1 MAGDTVPLAGGADGL
16 TVGASEMVSAGTE
29 VVGGTFLGEDGDSLE
44 LVVEVGRLEAVR
56 VERLITMTVVESAP
70 DPD

>member
-1 MAGDTVPLAGGADGL
+1 M
-16 TVGASEMVSAGTE
+16 TVGAFDMVSAGTE

-70 DPD
+70 DPN

>member
-1 MAGDTVPLAGGADGL
+1 M
-16 TVGASEMVSAGTE
+16 GASEMVSAGTE

>member
-1 MAGDTVPLAGGADGL
+1 M
-16 TVGASEMVSAGTE
+16 TVGASDMVSAGTE
-29 VVGGTFLGEDGDSLE
+29 VLDGTCLEEDGDGLE
-44 LVVEVGRLEAVR
+44 VVVEVGRLEAAR

>member
-1 MAGDTVPLAGGADGL
+1 M
-16 TVGASEMVSAGTE
+16 TVGAADMVSAGIE
-29 VVGGTFLGEDGDSLE
+29 VVGGTCLEEDGDGFE
-44 LVVEVGRLEAVR
+44 LVVEGSRLEAVR

>member
-1 MAGDTVPLAGGADGL
+1 MVPLAGGADEM
-16 TVGASEMVSAGTE
+16 TVGAADMVSAGIE
-29 VVGGTFLGEDGDSLE
+29 VVGGTCLEEDGDGFE
-44 LVVEVGRLEAVR
+44 LVVEGSRLEAVR

>member
-1 MAGDTVPLAGGADGL
+1 M
-16 TVGASEMVSAGTE
+16 GASEMVSAGTE
-29 VVGGTFLGEDGDSLE
+29 AVGGTFMEEDEDGFE

>member
-1 MAGDTVPLAGGADGL
+1 M
-16 TVGASEMVSAGTE
+16 TVGASDMVSAGTE
-29 VVGGTFLGEDGDSLE
+29 VVGGIFVEEDGDGFE
-44 LVVEVGRLEAVR
+44 LVVEVGRLEGVR